1 MQLWVWDMK
10 THQAR
15 QLTSLQ
21 GGVDA
26 DPKMHISGYL
36 IDAFRFDWSPDGRQI
51 VFISRIGID
60 VPRAPGEPQVM
71 DRRSSP
77 DAALSGI
84 FAKPGLTTGGVS
96 MSSDGRRMEVRTPVP
111 DTRLVSRLFI
121 EIGSASCRGRVVQ
134 YV

>member
-1 MQLWVWDMK
+1 M
-10 THQAR
+10 R
-15 QLTSLQ
+15 I
-21 GGVDA
+21 
-26 DPKMHISGYL
+26 PGYL

-84 FAKPGLTTGGVS
+84 FAKPGMTTGGVS

-121 EIGSASCRGRVVQ
+121 AEDRKSTRLNSSH
-134 YV
+134 